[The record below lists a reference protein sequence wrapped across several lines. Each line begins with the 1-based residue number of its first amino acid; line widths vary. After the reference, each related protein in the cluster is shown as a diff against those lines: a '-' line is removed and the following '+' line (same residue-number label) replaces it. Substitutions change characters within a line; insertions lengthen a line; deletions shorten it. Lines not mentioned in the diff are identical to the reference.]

1 MLPLLLI
8 REVVVDTVSVSSLEE
23 LFLVVLFSRSSLVAL
38 DDDEKLIFAGEE
50 TQMSRRGG
58 LLFVTYGGP

>member
-38 DDDEKLIFAGEE
+38 DDDEKLIFAGE
-50 TQMSRRGG
+50 
-58 LLFVTYGGP
+58 